1 MRLVAIVSNVLL
13 ARVRI
18 LLYKW
23 KANWSSFDFL
33 DRLDRKTFI
42 QKMTWLRGISRWM
55 KANRRN
61 LHTRSRKLRKI
72 CHFHVDRF
80 IFMLSISLIFSSSKV
95 IREKPA
101 SIIFNDFK
109 INNVVSLRVWLE
121 LQEFQDILL
130 AVQIFKNIKS
140 KDSKK
145 KKENR
150 FLKNRRSSSVTF
162 FSMFYPPLPFS
173 STRARELKYI

>member
-109 INNVVSLRVWLE
+109 INNVGNQKSNAIQIIKQNELRRHAVLY
-121 LQEFQDILL
+121 LSVNNQDCMDNNRNFFFHYAFDLNYK
-130 AVQIFKNIKS
+130 IFK
-140 KDSKK
+140 
-145 KKENR
+145 
-150 FLKNRRSSSVTF
+150 TF
-162 FSMFYPPLPFS
+162 FLRFKS
-173 STRARELKYI
+173 SKT